1 MDTLKNDIVPIGS
14 FEACPVTVT
23 GDYLT
28 YPGVVRVG
36 GPFDYAT
43 LYNEYVNTIGNLENK
58 FLVSLKDILI
68 DATPEEVKKHLVA
81 LGWEG
86 NNYISY
92 SLRKFGTNELVDAV
106 LPETRKVLSAFDT
119 IFRQQFMC
127 AKPNTRLKPH
137 IDNINCETHGFK
149 VHIPINTRYHVFVA
163 ENGIYNRYV
172 LEPGYAYYLNS
183 SLMHFVANPYN
194 ETRVNLSFQLASDE
208 LIHNGEAMQPTNKMI
223 NHEDENEI
231 YSVL

>member
-1 MDTLKNDIVPIGS
+1 MDTLRDDIVPIGS

-23 GDYLT
+23 GNYLE
-28 YPGVVRVG
+28 YPGVVKISSL
-36 GPFDYAT
+36 FDYKK
-43 LYNEYVNTIGNLENK
+43 LYKEYVNTIPNLENK
-58 FLVSLKDILI
+58 FLKNLKDILI
-68 DATPEEVKKHLVA
+68 GTTPEEVKDHLIK

-92 SLRKFGTNELVDAV
+92 SIRKFGTNELVDAV
-106 LPETRKVLSAFDT
+106 LPETRKTLSNFGT
-119 IFRQQFMC
+119 IFRQQYMC

-137 IDNINCETHGFK
+137 IDNLNCEVHGFK

-163 ENGIYNRYV
+163 KEGIYYRYV

-183 SLMHFVANPYN
+183 SLTHFVANPYN
-194 ETRVNLSFQLASDE
+194 ETRVNLSFQLASDIM
-208 LIHNGEAMQPTNKMI
+208 IHNGEEVQPTNKMI